1 MARRPFDVRSRPR
14 VSERARAGKGPPKV
28 LLISTS
34 PSFSPARLAMALAAS
49 GCIPEAVCPR
59 RHPLR
64 RTTAVRNVH
73 TYHPLAPLPSIVKA
87 IERTE
92 PHFVIPGDDLSA
104 SHLHDL
110 YVRFRGKEDSTIAEL
125 VERSLGAPASFPTL
139 YARTA
144 FLHSARAEGI
154 RVPRT
159 EVISGLEDLRR
170 WSATAGFPSVLK
182 ADRTSGGD
190 GVKIVHNLEE
200 AELAFRSLSSPP
212 LLAKALKRAFLDEDM
227 ALLWPSLRRRPYVV
241 NAQAFVV
248 GQEATSAVACWKG
261 QSLASVQF
269 LVLNK
274 QDAGGPSTV
283 LRLIE
288 NPEMSAAAERVA
300 RRFALSG
307 LHGFD
312 FILEANTGNP
322 FLIEINP
329 RATQVGHLALG
340 PGHDLPAALRA
351 AWTGESLLERKKVTD
366 KDTIAL
372 FPQEWLKNPASAFL
386 TSGYHDVPWEEP
398 DLVLAGVESW
408 KKLSAWYSPQK
419 WIHRFLRSGNPQAST
434 KQ

>member
-1 MARRPFDVRSRPR
+1 M
-14 VSERARAGKGPPKV
+14 SERARVGNGPPKV

-34 PSFSPARLAMALAAS
+34 PSFSPARLAMALAES
-49 GCIPEAVCPR
+49 GCIPEAVCSR

-64 RTTAVRNVH
+64 QTRAVRNVH
-73 TYHPLAPLPSIVKA
+73 TYHPLAPLRSIVTA

-110 YVRFRGKEDSTIAEL
+110 YLRFFRKDGSAISDL
-125 VERSLGAPASFPTL
+125 VERSLGLPASFPIL

-144 FLHSARAEGI
+144 FLHSAQAEGI
-154 RVPRT
+154 RVPKT
-159 EVISGLEDLRR
+159 ELISGPEDLRR
-170 WSATAGFPSVLK
+170 WSAAAGFPAVLK

-190 GVKIVHNLEE
+190 GVKIVQNLEE
-200 AELAFRSLSSPP
+200 AELAFKSLSSSP
-212 LLAKALKRAFLDEDM
+212 LLAKAIKRAVLDQDM
-227 ALLWPSLRRRPYVV
+227 ALLWPSLRRRRYVV

-248 GQEATSAVACWKG
+248 GQEATSAVACWNG

-283 LRLIE
+283 LRVIE
-288 NPEMSAAAERVA
+288 NSEMSAAAERVV
-300 RRFALSG
+300 RRLGLSG

-312 FILEANTGNP
+312 FILEAKTGNP

-340 PGHDLPAALRA
+340 AGHDLTAALRA
-351 AWTGESLLERKKVTD
+351 AWTGESILERKKVTE

-372 FPQEWLKNPASAFL
+372 FPQEWLKNPSSAFL
-386 TSGYHDVPWEEP
+386 GSGYHDVPWQEP
-398 DLVLAGVESW
+398 DLVLTGVESRR
-408 KKLSAWYSPQK
+408 KLSAWYSPQK
-419 WIHRFLRSGNPQAST
+419 WIHRYLRSRNPQARI